1 MNNIFSFNRFTLLFK
16 KHSIEHAK
24 TYLLSIAVLAGLMS
38 LVLGFTVYSSHGLL
52 PIEIQNIS
60 FYYFILGAGS
70 IFTSLTFTDLGD
82 KKRAPSALTLPASH
96 FEKYLV
102 SWLYSFVIFQLV
114 LIGLFY
120 LINSII
126 ISISIPPG
134 TEKNTLINIFDP
146 AQKVYFAFIIYAL
159 FHAFT
164 IWGAIFFEKLHF
176 IKTAFVFFLCL
187 TIILMVNGPLLHT
200 LISKDVMGNL
210 PFLGGLNIK
219 ENEHYWHFEPGQNI
233 QNWGKVSLTLVVAFL
248 WVSSYFRLKEKEI

>member
-126 ISISIPPG
+126 ISISIPPRYR
-134 TEKNTLINIFDP
+134 K
-146 AQKVYFAFIIYAL
+146 K
-159 FHAFT
+159 HADKH
-164 IWGAIFFEKLHF
+164 I
-176 IKTAFVFFLCL
+176 
-187 TIILMVNGPLLHT
+187 
-200 LISKDVMGNL
+200 
-210 PFLGGLNIK
+210 
-219 ENEHYWHFEPGQNI
+219 
-233 QNWGKVSLTLVVAFL
+233 
-248 WVSSYFRLKEKEI
+248 